1 MAIHADTLIDR
12 LYLKSQ
18 ITKWR
23 VIAVACV
30 VFALFVLVERYNP
43 HSPMEKDFIAR
54 INISGF
60 IGDDQKLY
68 DLIEDVQDNPK
79 AKAVIVWLDTPGGS
93 AVGGEEIFLRLRKM
107 AEKKPVVAVMRSIAA
122 SAGYMIAL
130 GADQIYAR
138 EGTITGSI
146 GVLVESA
153 EITELM
159 DKLGV
164 KPVIIK
170 SAPLKASPSPFEKLT
185 PESAAVMQRVI
196 DDFYTRFVDMVAER
210 RKLPRPEALRLAD
223 GRVYSGRGAVENK
236 LVDAIGGEE
245 DAKKWLVS
253 QKHINDKLDID
264 TVEIKQQL
272 TFLEQISGSVI
283 GNILQKSGTP
293 LDGLVAIWHP
303 QLK

>member
-1 MAIHADTLIDR
+1 MALNADTLIDR

-23 VIAVACV
+23 VLAV
-30 VFALFVLVERYNP
+30 VFGVLALLVLFERYNP
-43 HSPMEKDFIAR
+43 HSPMEKDFVAR
-54 INISGF
+54 ISITGF

-68 DLIEDVQDNPK
+68 DLIDDVTENPK
-79 AKAVIVWLDTPGGS
+79 AKAVIIWLDTPGGS
-93 AVGGEEIFLRLRKM
+93 AVGGEEVFLKLRKM

-153 EITELM
+153 EVTDLLS
-159 DKLGV
+159 KLGV

-185 PESAAVMQRVI
+185 PESEAVMQRVI
-196 DDFYTRFVDMVAER
+196 NDFYARFVDMVAER
-210 RKLPRPEALRLAD
+210 RQIARPLALQLAD
-223 GRVYSGRGAVENK
+223 GRVYSGRSAVQNK
-236 LVDAIGGEE
+236 LVDAIGGEVE
-245 DAKKWLVS
+245 AKNWLVS
-253 QKHINDKLDID
+253 QKHISQALEIED
-264 TVEIKQQL
+264 VEIKQQL
-272 TFLEQISGSVI
+272 TFLEQITGSVI
-283 GNILQKSGTP
+283 GNLLEKSGTP

-303 QLK
+303 QLH